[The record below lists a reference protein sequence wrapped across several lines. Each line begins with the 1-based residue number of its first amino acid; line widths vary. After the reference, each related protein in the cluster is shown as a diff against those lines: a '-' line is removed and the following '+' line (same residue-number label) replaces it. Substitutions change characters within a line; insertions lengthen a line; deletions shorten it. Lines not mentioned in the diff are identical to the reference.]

1 VRRLTLL
8 GTYWGVLSY
17 YWTEAVRL
25 TDVGIKDL
33 LGLPL
38 TPEEAW
44 QAYLD
49 TTRDA
54 DGDGYTQIEQSAW
67 ERLQAILATMPPE
80 QVGAT

>member
-1 VRRLTLL
+1 MRGLTLL
-8 GTYWGVLSY
+8 GTSWGVLSY

-54 DGDGYTQIEQSAW
+54 DDDGYAQIEQAAW
-67 ERLQAILATMPPE
+67 ERLQATLATMPPGHA
-80 QVGAT
+80 GAT